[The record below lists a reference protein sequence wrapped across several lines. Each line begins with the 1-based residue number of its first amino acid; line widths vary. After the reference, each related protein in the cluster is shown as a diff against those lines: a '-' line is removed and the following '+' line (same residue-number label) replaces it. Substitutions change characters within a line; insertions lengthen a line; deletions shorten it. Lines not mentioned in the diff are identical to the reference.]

1 MLVWQSSS
9 NKILK
14 YKEKF
19 FWRNAGPGLFLLWYC
34 SFFNTFLPNVRISSH
49 ENKKSLKSV
58 LFKKIFLIENECKTS
73 YGCLTS
79 TFYQEYFYDKMG
91 LRLFY
96 FLVKI
101 CPLKNETSERNG
113 LNMSVNFVKYKY
125 AIHCSWPRYA
135 LSSNTLIFYTSVK
148 QQSIST
154 ATAWSFFRKI
164 YSWPPCLG

>member
-19 FWRNAGPGLFLLWYC
+19 FGKMLVQGFSYSDIVL
-34 SFFNTFLPNVRISSH
+34 SSFNTFLPNVCISSN

-101 CPLKNETSERNG
+101 CPLKKETSGRNG

-125 AIHCSWPRYA
+125 TIHCS
-135 LSSNTLIFYTSVK
+135 
-148 QQSIST
+148 
-154 ATAWSFFRKI
+154 
-164 YSWPPCLG
+164 